1 MAKYRTKAFGRL
13 LGQTVDAGLDLLGGF
28 GGSLLDGVEHHA
40 AALGKKV
47 VLLANGIRHP
57 LKARLP
63 IGGLPVA
70 ELGRIL
76 DLDEGLGRCERLAG
90 RLCTRFELQTGDL
103 LNLSGQIPEKGKTAF
118 QAAS

>member
-1 MAKYRTKAFGRL
+1 
-13 LGQTVDAGLDLLGGF
+13 
-28 GGSLLDGVEHHA
+28 
-40 AALGKKV
+40 
-47 VLLANGIRHP
+47 LLANGIRHP

-118 QAAS
+118 QGSFLIRAPLKQILFHHLIHSSIHSVTGIT